1 MVTAPRTVGTCTGR
15 PFFCAALSSSSVIA
29 ASEAPKSTVPAVN
42 CGSDDDLQGRM
53 HSGATVRARPA
64 LSFSEHDRG
73 ARFCCRS
80 GRDFNLRAKARR
92 QARFV
97 VFDNRRRPLLIWV
110 ALALCAAAI
119 AAGCGGGGGTATSGA
134 CMSSVAREGQRLV
147 PGLLHGDLRGRQCVN
162 ATDAWLAGVKGAGAG
177 ILLPARPRPGITFC
191 ERRVLGEDR
200 EPSDTPTIPATERA
214 GRTACRGYPSK
225 YSGNSYGCGR
235 IFTRS
240 DCSRRNSMYV
250 AIRSSVKTPPRVR
263 NAWSASSASSASS
276 SVVGTVGMSASC
288 SG

>member
-1 MVTAPRTVGTCTGR
+1 MSDTSRGDVEVARLSRLSAEIRSEVAAAESDYESAVGHAL
-15 PFFCAALSSSSVIA
+15 AAGQKLL
-29 ASEAPKSTVPAVN
+29 EAKS
-42 CGSDDDLQGRM
+42 L
-53 HSGATVRARPA
+53 VRHGQWLPW
-64 LSFSEHDRG
+64 LGENSEHDRG

-97 VFDNRRRPLLIWV
+97 VFDHRRRPLLTWV

-147 PGLLHGDLRGRQCVN
+147 PGLLHGDLRGRQFVN

-200 EPSDTPTIPATERA
+200 EP
-214 GRTACRGYPSK
+214 GR
-225 YSGNSYGCGR
+225 
-235 IFTRS
+235 
-240 DCSRRNSMYV
+240 V
-250 AIRSSVKTPPRVR
+250 VKTG
-263 NAWSASSASSASS
+263 ASKCVPFRCFRDVVVIGEGLSSEEPEYKYYAPG
-276 SVVGTVGMSASC
+276 VGEIL
-288 SG
+288 